1 MMKMTD
7 SETCHSQNAGYV
19 QASANPLAAQSAG
32 ESVEISG
39 TMPIV
44 SSYEIEIIIN
54 WEVARRE
61 ARKVADTQF
70 FRDLMANI
78 IAPKRHSA

>member
-1 MMKMTD
+1 MMRMTD
-7 SETCHSQNAGYV
+7 SETCHNQDAGYV
-19 QASANPLAAQSAG
+19 QASANPLVAQSAG

-39 TMPIV
+39 AMSIV

-61 ARKVADTQF
+61 ARKVTDTQF

>member
-1 MMKMTD
+1 MLGMCKLPLTR
-7 SETCHSQNAGYV
+7 SQHKAR
-19 QASANPLAAQSAG
+19 G

-61 ARKVADTQF
+61 AQKVTNTQF

>member
-1 MMKMTD
+1 MMKITD
-7 SETCHSQNAGYV
+7 SETCHNQDAGYV
-19 QASANPLAAQSAG
+19 QASANPLAAQSTG
-32 ESVEISG
+32 ESVEIYDI
-39 TMPIV
+39 MPIG

-61 ARKVADTQF
+61 ARKVTDTQF
-70 FRDLMANI
+70 FRDLIANI

>member
-7 SETCHSQNAGYV
+7 LETCHNQDVGYV
-19 QASANPLAAQSAG
+19 QPSANPLAAQSAG
-32 ESVEISG
+32 QSLEISG
-39 TMPIV
+39 TMPIG

-61 ARKVADTQF
+61 ARKVMDTQF
-70 FRDLMANI
+70 FRNLMANI

>member
-7 SETCHSQNAGYV
+7 SETCHNQDAGYV

-32 ESVEISG
+32 KSVEISG

-44 SSYEIEIIIN
+44 SSYEIEIVIN

-61 ARKVADTQF
+61 AREVTETQF

-78 IAPKRHSA
+78 IAPKRHCA

>member
-1 MMKMTD
+1 MVKMTD
-7 SETCHSQNAGYV
+7 SETFHNQDAGYL
-19 QASANPLAAQSAG
+19 QASVSPLAAQSAE

-61 ARKVADTQF
+61 AQKVTDTQF
-70 FRDLMANI
+70 FRDAWALG
-78 IAPKRHSA
+78 

>member
-7 SETCHSQNAGYV
+7 SEPCYNQDTGYV
-19 QASANPLAAQSAG
+19 QASANPLAAQSAR
-32 ESVEISG
+32 ESVEIPG
-39 TMPIV
+39 TMPTV
-44 SSYEIEIIIN
+44 PSYEIEIIIN
-54 WEVARRE
+54 WEVARTE
-61 ARKVADTQF
+61 AQKVTNTQF